1 LKPNPINERYKKKRR
16 EGKTLVGYECTSDED
31 SEDEQKMVVVDTLA
45 LAGPG
50 SLFTYEYTKDYSD
63 NSDIPKKSDTCLMA
77 R

>member
-1 LKPNPINERYKKKRR
+1 LKPNPINKRYKKKRT

-31 SEDEQKMVVVDTLA
+31 SEDEQKMVVVATLA

-63 NSDIPKKSDTCLMA
+63 KSDIPKKSDTCLMA